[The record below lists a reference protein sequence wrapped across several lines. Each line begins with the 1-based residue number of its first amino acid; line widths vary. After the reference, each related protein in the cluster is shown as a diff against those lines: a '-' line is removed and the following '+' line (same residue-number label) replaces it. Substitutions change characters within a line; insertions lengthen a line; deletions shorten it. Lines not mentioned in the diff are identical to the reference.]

1 MYNDCKLILKMK
13 IIVVTLFSF
22 LMLSCSKD
30 DKPDYKF
37 TGTFDVGGHKLF
49 LLSYGQNKPAVILE
63 SGIGDGGTMSG
74 WDVVQNNVK
83 DFAQVCLYD
92 RAGLGQSEKG
102 PEPRT
107 TIQIANELHALLE
120 AAKIEPPYIMVGH
133 SMGGLHIQA
142 YTMIYPDDI
151 AGMVFIDPTPK
162 ELVDTLSA
170 TAIENL
176 INAGAPQAVF
186 DEAVEGLNKSIP
198 TFKSLPNLPDVP
210 VVVITSSF
218 TGEGDVD
225 ISQWEEL
232 KTYHQNLADEV
243 TDGTHIVATQSGH
256 YIQMDEPKLVIDAIQ
271 SVYDKVK

>member
-1 MYNDCKLILKMK
+1 MKMN
-13 IIVVTLFSF
+13 IIVVTIFSF
-22 LMLSCSKD
+22 LLLSCNKD

-37 TGTFDVGGHKLF
+37 TGKFDVGGHKLF

-74 WDVVQNNVK
+74 WDVVQKKVK

-107 TIQIANELHALLE
+107 TIQIAHELHALLE

-133 SMGGLHIQA
+133 SMGGLHIQTYA
-142 YTMIYPDDI
+142 MLYPDDI
-151 AGMVFIDPTPK
+151 AGMVFVDPTPK

-170 TAIENL
+170 TAIEN
-176 INAGAPQAVF
+176 IIEAGAPQGVL
-186 DEAVEGLNKSIP
+186 DETVEGLNESVP

-225 ISQWEEL
+225 VSRWEEL

-256 YIQMDEPKLVIDAIQ
+256 YIQIDEPKLVIDAIQ
-271 SVYDKVK
+271 SVNDKVE

>member
-1 MYNDCKLILKMK
+1 MKMNIL
-13 IIVVTLFSF
+13 VVTLFSF
-22 LMLSCSKD
+22 LWLSCHKD
-30 DKPDYKF
+30 DKHDYKF
-37 TGTFDVGGHKLF
+37 TGKFDVGGHKLF

-74 WDVVQNNVK
+74 WNEVQSKVK

-92 RAGLGQSEKG
+92 RAGLRQSGKG

-133 SMGGLHIQA
+133 SMGGLHIQTYA
-142 YTMIYPDDI
+142 MLYPEDI
-151 AGMVFIDPTPK
+151 AGMVFVDPTPK

-170 TAIENL
+170 KATENL
-176 INAGAPQAVF
+176 IEAGAPQGVL
-186 DEAVEGLNKSIP
+186 DETGEGLNESVP

-218 TGEGDVD
+218 TGEGNVD
-225 ISQWEEL
+225 KSQWEEL
-232 KTYHQNLADEV
+232 KGYHQNLSNEV
-243 TDGTHIVATQSGH
+243 SDGTHIIASKSGH
-256 YIQMDEPKLVIDAIQ
+256 YIQMDEPKLVINAIQ
-271 SVYDKVK
+271 SVYDKVKD

>member
-1 MYNDCKLILKMK
+1 MKMN

-22 LMLSCSKD
+22 LLLSCNKD

-37 TGTFDVGGHKLF
+37 TGKFDVGGHKLF

-74 WDVVQNNVK
+74 WDVVQNKVK

-107 TIQIANELHALLE
+107 TIQIANELHALIE

-133 SMGGLHIQA
+133 SMGGLHIQTYA
-142 YTMIYPDDI
+142 MLYPDDI
-151 AGMVFIDPTPK
+151 AGMVFVDPTPK

-176 INAGAPQAVF
+176 IEAGAPQGVF
-186 DEAVEGLNKSIP
+186 DETVEGLNESVP

-225 ISQWEEL
+225 KSQWEEL
-232 KTYHQNLADEV
+232 KAYHQNLADEV

-256 YIQMDEPKLVIDAIQ
+256 YIQIDEPKLVIDAIQ
-271 SVYDKVK
+271 SVYDKVE